1 MVITLF
7 RVLRT
12 LLIGTYLEVQGT
24 YNPNHYC
31 TYKPQKLGLEVP
43 MTLQV

>member
-12 LLIGTYLEVQGT
+12 PRISTHM
-24 YNPNHYC
+24 N
-31 TYKPQKLGLEVP
+31 
-43 MTLQV
+43 LQVGIEGVRLQLALGFRV